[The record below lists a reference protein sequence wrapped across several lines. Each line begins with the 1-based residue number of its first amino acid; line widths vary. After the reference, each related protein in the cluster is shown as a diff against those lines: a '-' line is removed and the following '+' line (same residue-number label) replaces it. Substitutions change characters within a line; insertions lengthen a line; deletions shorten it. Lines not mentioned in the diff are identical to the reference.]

1 MKIIDQSAEIMYG
14 PTYEEALSVIEKA
27 GRTCYKSEDKI
38 TEDSAEG
45 FVGRIINTHKHLS
58 VIEHIG
64 FTVRF
69 ICDRA
74 VSHELVR
81 HRLCSFSQE
90 SQRYVD
96 LNGKDIEFIRPF
108 WMKRT
113 MDTGAA
119 ALFIESLAQADSA
132 YKSLR
137 HLGLPPQAA
146 RGVLPNATKT
156 EIVTTANMREWRHVF
171 SLRCDK
177 AAHPDMVELM
187 NSLLAQCKERYKV
200 FFADLSFE

>member
-1 MKIIDQSAEIMYG
+1 MKLIDHHAEIMFG
-14 PTYEEALSVIEKA
+14 HSYEASLAAVEKA

-38 TEDSAEG
+38 TDNSAEG
-45 FVGRIINTHKHLS
+45 FCRRIITQYNHLS
-58 VIEHIG
+58 VIEHVS
-64 FTVRF
+64 FTARF

-96 LNGKDIEFIRPF
+96 LNGKDIEFIRPYWF
-108 WMKRT
+108 KRNP
-113 MDTGAA
+113 DTVAA
-119 ALFIESLAQADSA
+119 ALFLESLASAEEA
-132 YKSLR
+132 YKALR
-137 HLGLPPQAA
+137 VTGLAPQAA

-156 EIVTTANMREWRHVF
+156 EIVTTANLREWRHVF

-200 FFADLSFE
+200 FFEDLSFE